1 MSPPISDQAEQ
12 AREAHRLA
20 SGRFGAQVRAEADI
34 DLPAAAEVDLVDAA
48 EDLYSTDPESF
59 DVEAAH
65 AIAASWTPD
74 PEGYRII
81 GAQEPEEIA
90 PGVFL
95 NQPSREQEWASSDP
109 AALAPGADVQA
120 GAAVPVMDLRVQM
133 ETEVDADPRCAPY
146 VPLAEPVEWKVD
158 ESTPERVRRW
168 LEEPHPWSSE
178 GLSRADFYTERGVY
192 GFHQVP
198 GEDGLSQD
206 MLIHGA
212 GQDEVAP
219 GVAESL
225 GVPAVDT
232 ELGKAEMQ
240 LRTAGYFFDR
250 SPHPFDA
257 QQREQAEQRYVQAR
271 AQAGAARAEHTARFA
286 ARVRDRLERAGL

>member
-1 MSPPISDQAEQ
+1 MSSPISAQAEQ
-12 AREAHRLA
+12 TREANRQA
-20 SGRFGAQVRAEADI
+20 SGRFGAQVRAEADL
-34 DLPAAAEVDLVDAA
+34 DLPVASEVDLADAA

-59 DVEAAH
+59 DLEAAH
-65 AIAASWTPD
+65 AIAAAWTPD
-74 PEGYRII
+74 PQGYRII
-81 GAQEPEEIA
+81 GDQKPEEIA

-109 AALAPGADVQA
+109 AALEPGADVQA

-133 ETEVDADPRCAPY
+133 ETEIGADPRCASY
-146 VPLAEPVEWKVD
+146 VPLTEPVGLKVD

-178 GLSRADFYTERGVY
+178 GLSRADFYAARGVY
-192 GFHQVP
+192 GFHQVQ

-212 GQDEVAP
+212 GQDEVAS

-240 LRTAGYFFDR
+240 LHTAEYTFDR

-257 QQREQAEQRYVQAR
+257 QQREQAGQRYVQAR
-271 AQAGAARAEHTARFA
+271 VQAKSAEAEHTARFA
-286 ARVRDRLERAGL
+286 ARVRDRLKRAGL